1 MKSDK
6 RNLYRKKRIKELEDT
21 ISVQKK
27 QIKFLTQENEHLSD
41 SNNELDEKISE
52 VCRKLDQVSTE
63 YSNKL
68 IELNRAISGYNAA
81 KKSLNC
87 IRLEYEKKVKS
98 LIDKLC

>member
-1 MKSDK
+1 MKTNK
-6 RNLYRKKRIKELEDT
+6 RNLYRKKRIKELEDM

-41 SNNELDEKISE
+41 SNNELDGKISE

-68 IELNRAISGYNAA
+68 IELNRVISGYNTA
-81 KKSLNC
+81 KESLNC